1 MDHRTGTRHGSW
13 LEMVVLIGLA
23 VAALVVLG
31 VVPLRTV
38 VSLGVF
44 LICPLMMLGMHGRC
58 GHGGMHGG
66 AHGEAHGGSDRHN
79 AADERFDGDP

>member
-1 MDHRTGTRHGSW
+1 MDHRTSTRRGSR

-31 VVPLRTV
+31 IVPLRTV
-38 VSLGVF
+38 LTLGVF
-44 LICPLMMLGMHGRC
+44 LICPLMMLGMHGGR

-66 AHGEAHGGSDRHN
+66 SERSGS
-79 AADERFDGDP
+79 ADDRFDGDP